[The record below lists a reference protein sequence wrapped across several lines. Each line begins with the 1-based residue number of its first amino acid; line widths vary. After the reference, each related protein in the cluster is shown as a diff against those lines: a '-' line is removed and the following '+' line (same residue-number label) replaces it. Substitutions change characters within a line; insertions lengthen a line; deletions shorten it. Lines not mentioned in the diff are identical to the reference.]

1 MTRKKVK
8 LSSNVNDAS
17 IKFDELSTL
26 CGIEACAI
34 MYGPYEPQL
43 EIWPSPKGFQ
53 SKMANQE
60 TFMKQSVMMA
70 KKQVKKP
77 RK

>member
-17 IKFDELSTL
+17 IKATYKKRKNGVLNKVDELSTL

-34 MYGPYEPQL
+34 VYGPYEPQL
-43 EIWPSPKGFQ
+43 EIWPSPKGVQ
-53 SKMANQE
+53 SALKIQNY
-60 TFMKQSVMMA
+60 T
-70 KKQVKKP
+70 
-77 RK
+77 